1 MAKKEI
7 FNLKKRIV
15 LEILIGII
23 ILLFFSQYKYKI
35 LSRDRLVVAVE
46 QNGVKRLHFLVKF
59 KLVNQDMLDEALVDT
74 CLYDDYDMFKFLL
87 DNGANPKTTIKSQ
100 GFTLTE
106 AASLHSTEKILNLLN
121 LEGIKKDYNEI
132 LYWAVYNNN
141 FKDVKEAISKG
152 ADANNSLGRDES
164 LLNFALKNKN
174 KEMAQYLI
182 DNGANV
188 NWKGQSGETILFI
201 QTRYGNVEM
210 IKLLIDNGA
219 NVNVDV
225 NGTNSFQLALDSG
238 STEMIKL
245 FIKAGAKTVEGKK
258 LSLGDISLNGLENI
272 DFILESKEKFTNDEI
287 NEFLVRIVEENRT
300 ELMEKLIKSKLDLNM
315 SKDKGQN
322 LIVTAYNNKSIEM
335 LKLILANNKRF
346 NISEI
351 DKEAMTKYIK

>member
-1 MAKKEI
+1 MTRKE
-7 FNLKKRIV
+7 NLKRRII

-23 ILLFFSQYKYKI
+23 IILSFSQYKYRI
-35 LSRDRLVVAVE
+35 LSKDRLIMAVE
-46 QNGVKRLHFLVKF
+46 QNGIRRLHFLVKF
-59 KLVNQDMLDEALVDT
+59 KLVNQSMLDEALVDT
-74 CLYDDYDMFKFLL
+74 CLYDDYEMFKFLL

-132 LYWAVYNNN
+132 LYWAVYKNN

-164 LLNFALKNKN
+164 LLNFALTNKN
-174 KEMAQYLI
+174 KEIAQYLI

-210 IKLLIDNGA
+210 VKLLIDNGA
-219 NVNVDV
+219 NINVDV

-258 LSLGDISLNGLENI
+258 LSLGDIRLNGLENI

-287 NEFLVRIVEENRT
+287 SEFLVRIVEENRT
-300 ELMEKLIKSKLDLNM
+300 ELMEKLIKSNLNFNM
-315 SKDKGQN
+315 DKDKGQN
-322 LIVTAYNNKSIEM
+322 LIVTAYNNKNIEM
-335 LKLILANNKRF
+335 INLLLENNKKF
-346 NISEI
+346 NISEK
-351 DKEAMTKYIK
+351 DKQLTMELINKQ